1 MVNAG
6 LQRIFGSCSW
16 IKTHFFGNPGKE
28 IVFFFFVVFWPLGG
42 GIKHNLRLKAV
53 EGAGNLKLLGRF
65 RGMNLGGLPNS
76 SGFG

>member
-28 IVFFFFVVFWPLGG
+28 IVFFFFVVFLASWGRDKTQFEAVSGG
-42 GIKHNLRLKAV
+42 G
-53 EGAGNLKLLGRF
+53 
-65 RGMNLGGLPNS
+65 
-76 SGFG
+76 

>member
-1 MVNAG
+1 
-6 LQRIFGSCSW
+6 LQLD
-16 IKTHFFGNPGKE
+16 KNPFLWQSRQRNC
-28 IVFFFFVVFWPLGG
+28 VFFFVVFWPLGG

-53 EGAGNLKLLGRF
+53 EGAGNLKLLCRF

>member
-28 IVFFFFVVFWPLGG
+28 IVFFFFVVFLASWGRD
-42 GIKHNLRLKAV
+42 KHNLRLKAV
-53 EGAGNLKLLGRF
+53 EGDLKLLGR
-65 RGMNLGGLPNS
+65 RGATLEG
-76 SGFG
+76 

>member
-28 IVFFFFVVFWPLGG
+28 IVFFFLRSFLASRGRDKTQFEAESGG
-42 GIKHNLRLKAV
+42 GCRQFEVAWP
-53 EGAGNLKLLGRF
+53 F
-65 RGMNLGGLPNS
+65 
-76 SGFG
+76 